1 MGRRQH
7 VSKPEPDNFPSDSR
21 DGIDAGAT
29 SMAPEEGYPAAGPS
43 TAVRYD
49 PLQEFRQQVNALEPE
64 PRISLM
70 RKLMGN
76 WTFWSLGA
84 LAIVSGIGIVSAVS
98 LFRIPNL
105 PNCRAIFWLTASATT
120 RLQCAEAYAGQ
131 RSLEGYLDAIALV
144 DALPDDH
151 PLRAEI
157 DLQIEAWAEEIL
169 TLAEATF
176 QAGQLPE
183 AIAMV
188 RRIPNHTT
196 AATAVS
202 EQVGEWNQ
210 IWEDA
215 KAIYAAS
222 ERDLNALAFQEAFNQ
237 AIQLLQINNDYWKTV
252 KFDELTAKITAARED
267 LNALGKAKRL
277 AKQGTL
283 SSMEEAIA
291 IAKGIDRQ
299 SPLHGEA
306 QTVLRQL
313 GQDLIALAE
322 SALDR
327 RDATAAGKF
336 LDTIPPELDMQAE
349 IADMRTII
357 DASTLSWRGGITGLE
372 GAIVR
377 LQSISNN
384 RPLYPRAQTL
394 MRRWQ
399 AEVEGRSQLEWARQ
413 LATPGTVADLQA
425 AIAEAQQIS
434 RVNPAWDDAEDQ
446 IDRWRDQIQITQ
458 DRPILMQA
466 DQLAQ
471 MGNLPQ
477 AIAMARRVTPGRAL
491 YGEAKD
497 KVERWNGQIQRA
509 EDGPI
514 LAQAQQLASSG
525 QLQEAITVASRIGNN
540 RVLYNDAQTDIRRW
554 RTQIQGQ
561 QTLQQAYLTA
571 QRGTADALVNAIQL
585 AQTIP
590 DSSPQKSEAN
600 QALTRWS
607 WDIFRMAESEAQYNP
622 GRAIELA
629 EAVPAQTEAYA
640 EAQLKLRQWR
650 SMISPS
656 PSEEPASIDNSMDN
670 SFNR

>member
-1 MGRRQH
+1 
-7 VSKPEPDNFPSDSR
+7 
-21 DGIDAGAT
+21 
-29 SMAPEEGYPAAGPS
+29 
-43 TAVRYD
+43 
-49 PLQEFRQQVNALEPE
+49 
-64 PRISLM
+64 
-70 RKLMGN
+70 
-76 WTFWSLGA
+76 
-84 LAIVSGIGIVSAVS
+84 
-98 LFRIPNL
+98 
-105 PNCRAIFWLTASATT
+105 
-120 RLQCAEAYAGQ
+120 
-131 RSLEGYLDAIALV
+131 
-144 DALPDDH
+144 
-151 PLRAEI
+151 
-157 DLQIEAWAEEIL
+157 
-169 TLAEATF
+169 
-176 QAGQLPE
+176 
-183 AIAMV
+183 MV

-571 QRGTADALVNAIQL
+571 QRGTADALVNAIRL